1 MGNDDPVEA
10 KTRAVRK
17 DVLRNRAL
25 LLKAADAVIRESGMH
40 LSLNAVAHHAGVGV
54 GTVYRHFPDRDAL
67 ISAMFEQ
74 RMEQVC
80 SIIAD
85 HLEDDDPVLALRAA
99 LFEVCEMQAGDR
111 GVWEVVSAGSR
122 DADIEIVPDRL
133 LPLARK
139 LVSRANASGRLRTKF
154 ETNDLPV
161 LLWTGGAL
169 NAYLG
174 SVSPTAWLRYVE
186 IMFDSFLPDDD
197 PARTPAL
204 HKAPT
209 VEQMDAARRGWPPP
223 A

>member
-1 MGNDDPVEA
+1 MMRPMAV

-25 LLKAADAVIRESGMH
+25 LLEAADAVVREHGMQ

-54 GTVYRHFPDRDAL
+54 GTVYRHFPDRAAL

-80 SIIAD
+80 GIIAD
-85 HLEDDDPVLALRAA
+85 HLDDDDPVLALRATI
-99 LFEVCEMQAGDR
+99 FDICRMQAGDR
-111 GVWEVVSAGSR
+111 GVWEVVAAGNR
-122 DADIEIVPDRL
+122 DAETEIVPNRL
-133 LPLARK
+133 LPLART
-139 LVSRANASGRLRTKF
+139 LVSRANASGRLRTRF
-154 ETNDLPV
+154 EVNDLPV

-169 NAYLG
+169 NSYLG
-174 SVSPTAWLRYVE
+174 AVSSTAWLRYLE
-186 IMFDSFLPDDD
+186 LLFDSFLLDDD

-204 HKAPT
+204 HKAPS